1 MAKGRNS
8 IELIRTFCQ
17 KTGKIFNYRGC
28 ISLILYLSAIDQNGK
43 SIAVVDN
50 TICYC

>member
-17 KTGKIFNYRGC
+17 KTGKIFNYRG
-28 ISLILYLSAIDQNGK
+28 LYL
-43 SIAVVDN
+43 
-50 TICYC
+50 